1 MSRITFRVVSIE
13 LKDSTIH
20 HISRYDLMRINITQ
34 RPTHHKQEYL
44 LNNYNNLANIN
55 HEFIIEDRS
64 NEVNKITLTLRY
76 VRKSSYISGLADYNV
91 PIKPEKKVKDKSIDK
106 YISSGCNENRDD
118 NVQCLYI
125 EPKHSLI
132 GYSNIQIKYLEV
144 GVNNAMKV
152 ELLTRSDNQVVG
164 YVNLEIYIYRYPV
177 ITPEQKAKTEAE
189 PIFFVDPGCAP
200 TNPQPVTF

>member
-91 PIKPEKKVKDKSIDK
+91 PIKTEKKVKDKSIDK
-106 YISSGCNENRDD
+106 YITSGFNENRDD
-118 NVQCLYI
+118 NVQ
-125 EPKHSLI
+125 
-132 GYSNIQIKYLEV
+132 
-144 GVNNAMKV
+144 
-152 ELLTRSDNQVVG
+152 
-164 YVNLEIYIYRYPV
+164 
-177 ITPEQKAKTEAE
+177 
-189 PIFFVDPGCAP
+189 
-200 TNPQPVTF
+200 